1 MIFLPTVV
9 GVMRFGVFYQHR
21 SFSTNADKS
30 LVDNSK
36 SLVEDRWQRIV
47 ASESRKSLIEN
58 HCYETIKSLV
68 GNHCQEIVGRKSL
81 LRDQRFPTN
90 DFLATIFYQA
100 LLGNRWQEIVGR
112 ESLVGNRC
120 QETTKILKKTLIST
134 DDFLEISSNDFPV
147 FSTNDS
153 VSMISLCSLTTI
165 LYLTTIL

>member
-9 GVMRFGVFYQHR
+9 GVMRFGVFYQRR

-81 LRDQRFPTN
+81 LRDQKIFYQRFPSN
-90 DFLATIFYQA
+90 DFLSSIARKS
-100 LLGNRWQEIVGR
+100 LVGNRWQEIVGR
-112 ESLVGNRC
+112 KSLVGNHW
-120 QETTKILKKTLIST
+120 QEIVVRKPQK
-134 DDFLEISSNDFPV
+134 
-147 FSTNDS
+147 
-153 VSMISLCSLTTI
+153 
-165 LYLTTIL
+165 Y